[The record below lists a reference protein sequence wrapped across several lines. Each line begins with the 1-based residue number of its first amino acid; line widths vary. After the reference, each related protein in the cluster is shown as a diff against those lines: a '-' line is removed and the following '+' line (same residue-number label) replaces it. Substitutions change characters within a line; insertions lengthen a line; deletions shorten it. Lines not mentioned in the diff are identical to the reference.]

1 MALRAIEAFLMQF
14 IIVLGRI
21 LSGGIRHSIPT
32 LATIIMVIAITAQ
45 IIKTKMPALRKCR
58 FTKEEEMGGHTI
70 AWWSHGRKV
79 QHE

>member
-1 MALRAIEAFLMQF
+1 MALRVIEGLLMQC

-21 LSGGIRHSIPT
+21 LSGGIPHSIPT
-32 LATIIMVIAITAQ
+32 LASSIMVVAIIAQ
-45 IIKTKMPALRKCR
+45 ITKTKMSALRKCR
-58 FTKEEEMGGHTI
+58 FTKEGEMGGHTI